1 MAKSLE
7 HDTSAEIALVTN
19 ELSNRAAVEM
29 VMRDLEG
36 ACDTLSAEDLA
47 YALGTWETVGTVGT
61 VLLYVGVRGGVL
73 APSHR

>member
-7 HDTSAEIALVTN
+7 HDSSAEIALVTN

-29 VMRDLEG
+29 VMRDLEE

-47 YALGTWETVGTVGT
+47 YALGTW
-61 VLLYVGVRGGVL
+61 GVWGVWGV
-73 APSHR
+73 

>member
-7 HDTSAEIALVTN
+7 HDSSAEIALVTN

-29 VMRDLEG
+29 VMRDLEE

-47 YALGTWETVGTVGT
+47 YALGTWE
-61 VLLYVGVRGGVL
+61 LWGVL
-73 APSHR
+73 WLWGV